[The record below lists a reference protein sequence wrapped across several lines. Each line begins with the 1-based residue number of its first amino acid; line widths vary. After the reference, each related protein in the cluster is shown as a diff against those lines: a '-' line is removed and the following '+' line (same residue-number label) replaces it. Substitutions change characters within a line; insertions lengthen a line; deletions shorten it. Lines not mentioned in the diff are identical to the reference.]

1 LAPSKVAARPLAYD
15 HFVFHRALKQVIDK
29 YEEILLLS
37 ESLATMRPPTEG
49 LAGRA
54 MGRYALIAIIGIL
67 ALISVP
73 GVSDMIS
80 LRELAGF
87 KNSMRALISLVLLG
101 TSLIV
106 IITERYS
113 EKDKNWAYGTVGA
126 LVGFWLHEAT

>member
-1 LAPSKVAARPLAYD
+1 
-15 HFVFHRALKQVIDK
+15 
-29 YEEILLLS
+29 
-37 ESLATMRPPTEG
+37 
-49 LAGRA
+49 

-73 GVSDMIS
+73 GVSDMIG

-87 KNSMRALISLVLLG
+87 KNSMQALISLVLLG

-106 IITERYS
+106 MITERYS